1 MIGSRVVENSAVTA
15 GRMTRKQALASP
27 ALVGAFGLAGAGLLH
42 FRDPHVQGSYGFC
55 PFNALTGLYC
65 PGCGGTRA
73 VNDLTNLDFGAAI
86 SGNVLA
92 VGVAVTLIV
101 AYVRWIPKR
110 WRGEDARM
118 IVLPA
123 NIGVTLLVVMAVFAV
138 VRNTPWGAWLA
149 P

>member
-1 MIGSRVVENSAVTA
+1 
-15 GRMTRKQALASP
+15 MTRKDALRSP
-27 ALVGAFGLAGAGLLH
+27 VLVAAFGLAGAGLLH

-65 PGCGGTRA
+65 PGCGATRA
-73 VNDLTNLDFGAAI
+73 ANDLTNLDFGAAI
-86 SGNVLA
+86 SSNVLA
-92 VGVAVTLIV
+92 VGLAATLIV

-123 NIGVTLLVVMAVFAV
+123 NIGVVVLVVMAVFAV
-138 VRNTPWGAWLA
+138 ARNTPWGASLA